1 MSLLERLL
9 GQSEAGAGRGK
20 VNPKTIAEM
29 AAEKRTPAQNEAIQE
44 AKDRAVAK
52 LQEAA
57 YNDALT
63 TEGKAKGGK
72 IKAAKYMSFTK
83 TGKPDGMKSVKKMSS
98 GGFTKAADG
107 IAQRGKTRGKMC

>member
-1 MSLLERLL
+1 MTMLERLL

-44 AKDRAVAK
+44 AKDRAAAK

-57 YNDALT
+57 YNNSLT
-63 TEGKAKGGK
+63 SENKAKGGK
-72 IKAAKYMSFTK
+72 IK
-83 TGKPDGMKSVKKMSS
+83 KMAS
-98 GGFTKAADG
+98 GGMASKRADG

>member
-1 MSLLERLL
+1 MTMLERLL

-44 AKDRAVAK
+44 AKDRAAAK

-57 YNDALT
+57 YNNAMPNPY
-63 TEGKAKGGK
+63 KKGGNVK
-72 IKAAKYMSFTK
+72 SEKYMSFSK
-83 TGKPDGMKSVKKMSS
+83 TGKPAGMKSVKKMSA